1 MKRSLVRTKP
11 MRRKFYT
18 ILRENTK
25 SVAIVPED
33 SPMVALQPAGERPP
47 FFIVDS
53 FPFFID
59 VVQLTGTDQP
69 VLSLIGYEET
79 QDENYTIADEAEV
92 HIKTIL
98 ARQPHGPYLLG
109 GCSASGIVAFEIAQR
124 LRARGHEVGLLV
136 LFDAPN
142 PYFMREYSDFWMS
155 VNSYRSDLSVMQWRE
170 IPGWIIDKVRGLK
183 ERRPRWLRTS
193 KGENRTRSI
202 LDGLKSS
209 TVRILAARKYRP
221 APYSGRVL
229 LVKRE
234 VNLVGR
240 YRDPNFGWGEVVH
253 NEIEICRVNAVDH
266 LEIFKPELD
275 RALVAQTLRKSIDK
289 VVGESFGSLSS
300 RAG

>member
-1 MKRSLVRTKP
+1 MS

-25 SVAIVPED
+25 SLAIVSAD
-33 SPMVALQPAGERPP
+33 APMVALQPAGERPP

-59 VVQLTGTDQP
+59 VVLLTGTDQP

-79 QDENYTIADEAEV
+79 QDENYTIADEADE

-98 ARQPHGPYLLG
+98 ARQPHGPYMLG
-109 GCSASGIVAFEIAQR
+109 GCSASGIVAYEIAQR
-124 LRARGHEVGLLV
+124 LRARGHQVGLLV

-155 VNSYRSDLSVMQWRE
+155 VNSYRTDLSMMQWRE

-183 ERRPRWLRTS
+183 GRAPRWLRTS
-193 KGENRTRSI
+193 NGQDRTRSV

-209 TVRILAARKYRP
+209 TVRILAARMYRP

-234 VNLVGR
+234 SNLVGR
-240 YRDPNFGWGEVVH
+240 YRDPNFGWGDLVQ

-275 RALVAQTLRKSIDK
+275 RVLVAQTLRKSIDK
-289 VVGESFGSLSS
+289 VVGESFDCLSS
-300 RAG
+300 GVG

>member
-1 MKRSLVRTKP
+1 

-18 ILRENTK
+18 ILRENAK
-25 SVAIVPED
+25 SLAIVSED
-33 SPMVALQPAGERPP
+33 APMVALQPAGERTP

-59 VVQLTGTDQP
+59 LVQLTGTDQP

-79 QDENYTIADEAEV
+79 QDENYTIADEADA

-98 ARQPHGPYLLG
+98 ARQPHGPYMLG
-109 GCSASGIVAFEIAQR
+109 GCSASGIVAYEIAQR
-124 LRARGHEVGLLV
+124 LHAQGHQVGLLV

-155 VNSYRSDLSVMQWRE
+155 VNSYRSDLSTMRWRE
-170 IPGWIIDKVRGLK
+170 IPRWIIDKVRGLK
-183 ERRPRWLRTS
+183 ERAPSWLRTS
-193 KGENRTRSI
+193 NGVNRTRRI
-202 LDGLKSS
+202 LNGLKSS
-209 TVRILAARKYRP
+209 TVRILAARNYRP

-229 LVKRE
+229 LVKRKG
-234 VNLVGR
+234 NLVGR
-240 YRDPNFGWGEVVH
+240 YRDPNFGWGDVVR

-266 LEIFKPELD
+266 LEIFKLEHD
-275 RALVAQTLRKSIDK
+275 RVIVAQTLRKSIDK
-289 VVGESFGSLSS
+289 VVGESFGRLSS